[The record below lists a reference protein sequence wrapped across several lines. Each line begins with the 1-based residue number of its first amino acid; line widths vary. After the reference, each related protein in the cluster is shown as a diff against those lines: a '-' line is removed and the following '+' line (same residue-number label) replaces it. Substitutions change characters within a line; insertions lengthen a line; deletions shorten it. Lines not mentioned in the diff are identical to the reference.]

1 VIQLIAGVDEAG
13 RGPLAGPVFAAC
25 VILGPE
31 HGIAGLADSKQLSEK
46 KRDYLAAV
54 IKERALAWTV
64 ASASVTEIDR
74 LNILQATLLAMKRA
88 VELLPMMPE
97 LVLIDG
103 NHAPKIKNPV
113 TTVIKGDAL
122 IAEIAAASILA
133 KTTRDAEMLEHH
145 LVFPQYGFNRHKGY
159 PTKEHIAAL
168 EQYGALEI
176 HRQSF
181 SPVKAVKN
189 IND

>member
-168 EQYGALEI
+168 EQYGASEI

>member
-25 VILGPE
+25 VILGRG

-46 KRDYLAAV
+46 KRDYLAAK

-74 LNILQATLLAMKRA
+74 LNILQATLLAMQRA

-97 LVLIDG
+97 IVLIDG
-103 NHAPKIKNPV
+103 CHAPKIRNPV
-113 TTVIKGDAL
+113 TTIIKGDAL
-122 IAEIAAASILA
+122 VAEIAAASILA
-133 KTTRDAEMLEHH
+133 KTTRDAEMLKHH
-145 LVFPQYGFNRHKGY
+145 LLFPQYGFNRHKGY

-168 EQYGALEI
+168 KKYGATKM

-181 SPVKAVKN
+181 SPVKAVRN

>member
-1 VIQLIAGVDEAG
+1 VNQLIAGVDEAG

-46 KRDYLAAV
+46 KRDYLAAM

-133 KTTRDAEMLEHH
+133 KTTRDAEMMEHH

-168 EQYGALEI
+168 EQYGATEI

>member
-25 VILGPE
+25 VILGPR
-31 HGIAGLADSKQLSEK
+31 HGVAGLADSKQLSEK
-46 KRDYLAAV
+46 KRDYLAV
-54 IKERALAWTV
+54 MIKERALAWTV

-88 VELLPMMPE
+88 VELLPMIPE

-103 NHAPKIKNPV
+103 NHAPKIKVPV

-133 KTTRDAEMLEHH
+133 KTTRDAEMLEQH
-145 LVFPQYGFNRHKGY
+145 LIFPQYGFNRHKGY

-168 EQYGALEI
+168 KRYGATKM

-181 SPVKAVKN
+181 SPVKAVRN
-189 IND
+189 ISD